1 MTLKHLQLLR
11 NIGQFDSVNAGAQLP
26 LEKLAL
32 IYAENG
38 RGKTTL
44 AAILRSVGTNEP
56 HHVAERHRLG
66 AQHPPHVV
74 LGMAGSRVVHQNG
87 TWSAALPHVTVF
99 DDAFVAANIC
109 SGIEVEVEHR
119 QKLHELIL
127 GAQGV
132 VLNTALQGHVV
143 RIEQHNRALK
153 LLEGNIPAAAR
164 GNLPVEAF
172 CVLPVPTNIDA
183 LIAEV
188 ERQLSAT
195 RASDAIRQQA
205 EFAPLTLPDFD
216 IAAINAVLSRTLADL
231 EAGAAARVKAH
242 VQSLGSGGEVWVSDG
257 MGRIAGASQSQGHD
271 TCPFCAQDL
280 DGSPLIRHYQAYFSA
295 SYETLKSTIND
306 RGRGI
311 SKAHGGDIPAAFER
325 TVRVVA
331 ETRNFWKEFTD
342 IPDAEIDTAA
352 FLRTWSA
359 AREAVLV
366 ALRSKASAPLEA
378 SELSSETLELTD
390 AYSAERETI
399 AARFVSLQKCNTAI
413 ALVKERAAG
422 ANVATLEGSLVRL
435 KAVKARHSEPI
446 ATNCQAYLTEK
457 ASKTATE
464 GLRTD
469 AREALDNYRR
479 SIFPA
484 YEAAINAYLLKF
496 NAGFQLSSVNSV
508 NNRGGSACNYNVV
521 INNVPVSLTAASG
534 PSFRN
539 TLSAGDRNT
548 LALAFFFASLDQ
560 DPNLAQK
567 IVAIDDPM
575 TSLDE
580 HRSLTTVQELRAMQD
595 RVSQVLVLS
604 HSKPFLCA
612 LWDGADRSARSAML
626 IRREGAGSTLEA
638 WDVRQ
643 DSITEHDRRH
653 ERVAAYIQ
661 AGNRA
666 TERLVA
672 ADLRLILEAFMR
684 VAYPAAFPPGTLL
697 GPFIGVCQ
705 QRVSLPNQILKP
717 SDISEVRSL
726 LDYANRFHHD
736 TNLACATEA
745 INDQELVSYATR
757 TLRFTSRA

>member
-11 NIGQFDSVNAGAQLP
+11 NIGQFDSVDAGAQLP
-26 LEKLAL
+26 LAKLAL

-44 AAILRSVGTNEP
+44 AAILRSAGTNEP
-56 HHVAERHRLG
+56 HHVSERQRLG
-66 AQHPPHVV
+66 AQHLPHVV
-74 LGMAGSRVVHQNG
+74 LGMAGSRVVYQNG
-87 TWSAALPHVTVF
+87 TWSAALPDVVVF
-99 DDAFVAANIC
+99 DDAFVATNIC

-132 VLNTALQGHVV
+132 ALNTALQGHVA

-153 LLEGNIPAAAR
+153 LLEANIPAATR
-164 GNLPVEAF
+164 GSLSAEAF
-172 CVLPVPTNIDA
+172 CALPVPSNIDA
-183 LIAEV
+183 LITEI
-188 ERQLSAT
+188 ERQLSAA
-195 RASDAIRQQA
+195 RASDAIRQRA
-205 EFAPLTLPDFD
+205 GFAPLALPDFD
-216 IAAINAVLSRTLADL
+216 VAATNAVLSRTLADL
-231 EAGAAARVKAH
+231 ETRAAARVRAH
-242 VQSLGSGGEVWVSDG
+242 LQRLGSGGEAWVGDG
-257 MGRIAGASQSQGHD
+257 MGRIAGASENQGHD

-295 SYETLKSTIND
+295 AYETLKATIND
-306 RGRGI
+306 VGREI

-325 TVRVVA
+325 TVRVAV
-331 ETRNFWKEFTD
+331 ETRSFWKEFTD
-342 IPDAEIDTAA
+342 IPDAEVDTAA

-366 ALRSKASAPLEA
+366 TLRSKASAPLEA
-378 SELSSETLELTD
+378 SALPPETLELVD
-390 AYSAERETI
+390 AYRAEHEAI
-399 AARFVSLQKCNTAI
+399 ATRFALLQACNAAI

-422 ANVATLEGSLVRL
+422 ANVATLDGSLVRL

-446 ATNCQAYLTEK
+446 AASCQAYLTEK
-457 ASKTATE
+457 ASKTETE
-464 GLRTD
+464 RLRTD
-469 AREALDNYRR
+469 TREALDNYRQ

-484 YEAAINAYLLKF
+484 YEVAINAYLLKF
-496 NAGFQLSSVNSV
+496 NAGFQLSSVSSV
-508 NNRGGSACNYNVV
+508 NNRGGSACTYNVL
-521 INNVPVSLTAASG
+521 INNIPVSLTAASG

-560 DPNLAQK
+560 CPNLAQK
-567 IVAIDDPM
+567 IVVIDDPM

-595 RVSQVLVLS
+595 RVSQLLVLS

-612 LWDGADRSARSAML
+612 LWDGADRVARSAML
-626 IRREGAGSTLEA
+626 VRREGAGSTLEA

-653 ERVAAYIQ
+653 ERVSAYIQ
-661 AGNRA
+661 ASNRA
-666 TERLVA
+666 TERQVA
-672 ADLRLILEAFMR
+672 ADLRPILEAFMR

-697 GPFIGVCQ
+697 GSFIGVCQ
-705 QRVSLPNQILKP
+705 QRAGSPNQILK
-717 SDISEVRSL
+717 SADIGEVRSL

-736 TNLACATEA
+736 TNPAYETEA

-757 TLRFTSRA
+757 TLRLASRA